1 VPCKGYDERP
11 KVPAMRIYTIFR
23 DPLDAPGK
31 FVVRGFSIVR
41 GEPSPVPDAKGYAVD
56 SLEHA
61 RALVPRGTFRIGPS
75 TEDHGTIVESWV

>member
-1 VPCKGYDERP
+1 MAGKGYGEPDKAP
-11 KVPAMRIYTIFR
+11 VLRIYTIFR

-41 GEPSPVPDAKGYAVD
+41 GQANAVPDEKGYAVD

-61 RALVPRGTFRIGPS
+61 RTLVPGGLFRLGPS
-75 TEDHGTIVESWV
+75 AEDHATVVESWV